1 MAGLLVGERRPK
13 RATQTPIRL
22 PECKRNCPWPALRGT
37 SELAL
42 LWGYFG
48 YARPPSPGRNERD
61 FYTQYTEMGTNE
73 KGKQEGNV
81 SMPITGEIGRASCRE
96 RGEIQSVGRVVTK

>member
-81 SMPITGEIGRASCRE
+81 SIPITGGL
-96 RGEIQSVGRVVTK
+96 VTNAVLGSSRLHRSPLTPVE